1 MLYNA
6 LLGEIVAK
14 DYPLSESQRKP
25 GPYADL
31 CLVGIQKFGPMFL
44 LKIPSLVT
52 PFQFFSFH
60 TEGRDLW
67 LFLFKPLHGV
77 KV

>member
-1 MLYNA
+1 MLYIA
-6 LLGEIVAK
+6 LLGELVAK
-14 DYPLSESQRKP
+14 DYLLLESQRKP

-31 CLVGIQKFGPMFL
+31 CLMGIQKFGPMFL

-52 PFQFFSFH
+52 PFQFFDF
-60 TEGRDLW
+60 TPEVGICDF
-67 LFLFKPLHGV
+67 FLFKPLHGA